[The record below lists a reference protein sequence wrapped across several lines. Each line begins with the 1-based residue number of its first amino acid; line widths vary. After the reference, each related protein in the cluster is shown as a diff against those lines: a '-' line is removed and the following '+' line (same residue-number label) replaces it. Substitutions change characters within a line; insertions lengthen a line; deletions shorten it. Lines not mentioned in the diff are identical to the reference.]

1 MTRVLATGKVSREF
15 DPVYRTVLEAQGR
28 AIAAI
33 RPGVEARSID
43 LAARSV
49 IEGAGFGP
57 RFNHS
62 VGHGIGRDVHEAPV
76 LRHVSETVLE
86 PGMVV
91 TVEPGAYFP
100 EWGGVRIED
109 DVLVTA
115 SGAEVLSTL
124 PKSLDSL
131 GL

>member
-1 MTRVLATGKVSREF
+1 M
-15 DPVYRTVLEAQGR
+15 LE
-28 AIAAI
+28 
-33 RPGVEARSID
+33 E
-43 LAARSV
+43 
-49 IEGAGFGP
+49 AGFGAH
-57 RFNHS
+57 FNHS
-62 VGHGIGRDVHEAPV
+62 VGHGIGRDVHEAPM
-76 LRHVSETVLE
+76 LRHVSEAVLE

-115 SGAEVLSTL
+115 DGAEVLSTL
-124 PKSLDSL
+124 PRSPESA